1 MSNKKSNV
9 FRILQTILSAML
21 GVQSRKNMEKD
32 FTTGKIQHYV
42 IAGIITVILV
52 ILILYNLV
60 KYISS

>member
-1 MSNKKSNV
+1 
-9 FRILQTILSAML
+9 ML